1 MSTPSNNKKKYKFQH
16 LKFYCNT
23 QGLYETKMFRQVFVN
38 SEVSYLY
45 AEFACYNILFDE
57 EDWTGNVVLK
67 GYTLNGTVETEIFTL
82 QEQLTIKKED
92 NVFYYRQGWG
102 NDKNTFW
109 KEGTYLWK
117 AFIDNELVATQKV
130 FFEGKGLVTATENPY
145 FDILGVRFYT
155 LLDDGTTKK
164 YLAQFAEIGTAHIY
178 AELSFKNKLSKPW
191 QCELEFMYFNEH
203 LQKIAYFNE
212 IKTISSSTDAISY
225 GWGSSSKSWWK
236 KGNYTCKILFMGQLI
251 AVSSFEVGE
260 VDIVGES
267 PIIKDGTYEAK
278 PHVTPEP
285 IVEKS
290 LEELLADFNQLTGL
304 QNIKNQLNE
313 YITFLNFEKLRTE
326 KGLQGATKISLH
338 TVLTGNPGTGKTT
351 VAKKIGAIYKA
362 MNLLSKGHVHEV
374 DRADLVGEFIG
385 QTAPRVKEQI
395 EKARGGILFIDEAYS
410 LHRPESGNDFG
421 KEVIEILLKEMSDG
435 AGDIAVFVAGY
446 PKEMKGFIN
455 SNPGLKSRFNTYF
468 EFQDYLPE
476 ELMTIAN
483 VAFESKGL
491 KITSD
496 ASDFMTEKVTR
507 TYRDRDSSFGNARYI
522 LSLVDSSKM
531 NMALRLAKN
540 ANPENLTTDELS
552 TITLE
557 DIQALFITG
566 NARKLTLVIDE
577 PRLKDAM
584 NELESLI
591 GMNNIK
597 QEMRDLVKLV
607 RYYNEIG
614 KDVLNTFVLHTVFT
628 GNPGTGKTTVAR
640 ILAKI
645 FNALGILEKGHLV
658 ECDRSD
664 LVGEYLGQTAP
675 KTLEKIESAIGG
687 VLFIDEAYSLAERG
701 DDMYGKEAIST
712 ILKQMEDRNKEF
724 VLIVAGYPNNME
736 VFLNSNPGLKSRFD
750 QTMNFLDY
758 SAEELLEIAVMM
770 FKKEDLVVNEEA
782 LLQLKSHFESMHAS
796 RDIHFGNAREARK
809 IVQEIVQFHH
819 LRMAD
824 LPAEQRTLQM
834 ITTLTK
840 DDLLNLKPLEKK
852 ENRTG
857 IGFRRGE

>member
-1 MSTPSNNKKKYKFQH
+1 MPTSSNKKKKYKFQH

-23 QGLYETKMFRQVFVN
+23 QGLFETKMFRKVFVN

-57 EDWTGNVVLK
+57 QDWSGNVLLK
-67 GYTLNGTVETEIFTL
+67 GYSLNGTVETEIFSL
-82 QEQLTIKKED
+82 QEQLTIKKEE
-92 NVFYYRQGWG
+92 NIFYYRQGWG
-102 NDKNTFW
+102 NDKKTFW
-109 KEGTYLWK
+109 KEGTYVWK
-117 AFIDNELVATQKV
+117 AFIDNELVATEKV
-130 FFEGKGLVTATENPY
+130 IFEGKGLVTATENPY
-145 FDILGVRFYT
+145 FDLLGVRFYT
-155 LLDDGTTKK
+155 LLDDGFTKK
-164 YLAQFAEIGTAHIY
+164 YLAQFAEVGTAHIY
-178 AELSFKNKLSKPW
+178 AELSFKNKLTKAW
-191 QCELEFMYFNEH
+191 QCEIEYMYFNEH
-203 LQKIAYFNE
+203 LQKIAYFTAL
-212 IKTISSSTDAISY
+212 KTISSTTESISY
-225 GWGSSSKSWWK
+225 GWGSSSKNWWK
-236 KGNYTCKILFMGQLI
+236 KGTYTCKILFMGQLI
-251 AVSSFEVGE
+251 AVSSFEVGD

-278 PHVTPEP
+278 PQVTPEP

-421 KEVIEILLKEMSDG
+421 REVIEILLKEMSDG
-435 AGDIAVFVAGY
+435 EGDLAVFVAGY

-468 EFQDYLPE
+468 DFHDYLPE

-483 VAFESKGL
+483 SAFVSKGL
-491 KITSD
+491 SIVPEATM
-496 ASDFMTEKVTR
+496 FMSEKVTR
-507 TYRDRDSSFGNARYI
+507 AYRDRDSSFGNARYI
-522 LSLVDSSKM
+522 LSLVDSAKM
-531 NMALRLAKN
+531 NMALRLAKHSD
-540 ANPENLTTDELS
+540 PGSLSTEELS

-645 FNALGILEKGHLV
+645 YNALGILEKGHLV

-664 LVGEYLGQTAP
+664 LVGEFLGQTGP
-675 KTLEKIESAIGG
+675 KTMAKIEAAIGG
-687 VLFIDEAYSLAERG
+687 VLFIDEAYSLAERA

-712 ILKQMEDRNKEF
+712 LLKQMEDRNKEF
-724 VLIVAGYPNNME
+724 VLIVAGYPNNMD

-758 SAEELLEIAVMM
+758 ADDELLEIAVMM
-770 FKKEDLVVNEEA
+770 FKKEDLLLDEEA
-782 LLQLKSHFESMHAS
+782 RQLLKYHFETLYAN
-796 RDIHFGNAREARK
+796 RDLHFGNAREARK

-819 LRMAD
+819 LRMASLD
-824 LPAEQRTLQM
+824 SKDRTIQM
-834 ITTLTK
+834 ITTISK
-840 DDLLNLKPLEKK
+840 DDLVGLKPIEKK
-852 ENRTG
+852 DNRSE
-857 IGFRRGE
+857 IGFRRG